1 MRRER
6 EYEDESR
13 SLIRRAEGD
22 REIVAR
28 YLLLL
33 NVAFP
38 LFSPSSFDFEIK
50 FIWTF
55 FLSLSR
61 ENGSRKEM
69 LF

>member
-33 NVAFP
+33 NVFP

-61 ENGSRKEM
+61 EDGSRKEM